1 MAMLPFCGYNMADY
15 WQHWLD
21 MGEKGG
27 DKMPK
32 IFHVNWF
39 RKDADDNWLWPGF
52 GTNIRVLEWIT
63 KRSRG
68 EGEAEETPI
77 GYLPTAEALNMNG
90 LGVSDAAQQ
99 ELLKVDPQDW
109 RAEVEDREQY
119 FQQFGEKLPAAIKA
133 ENDRLKA
140 KLG

>member
-1 MAMLPFCGYNMADY
+1 MLPFCGYNMADY
-15 WQHWLD
+15 WQHWLS

-39 RKDADDNWLWPGF
+39 RKDADGNWLWPGF
-52 GTNIRVLEWIT
+52 GTNIRVLEWVT

-68 EGEAEETPI
+68 EGEAVETPI

-90 LGVSDAAQQ
+90 LGVSEAAQQ
-99 ELLKVDPQDW
+99 ELLKVDPEDW

-133 ENDRLKA
+133 ENDKLKE
-140 KLG
+140 KIG